1 MASGIRI
8 TSEEIRHLSV
18 LTRISMTDDEVE
30 IMRDQMADILD
41 SIEVLREVDTDGIE
55 PTAHSVG
62 LDSVMREDVSS
73 DSISLEDA
81 LSNAP
86 LIEGDFIRVRAVL
99 E

>member
-1 MASGIRI
+1 MPKEIRL
-8 TSEEIRHLSV
+8 TSEEVRHLSV
-18 LTRISMTDDEVE
+18 LTRINMTDEEVE

-62 LDSVMREDVSS
+62 LNSVMREDVSS

>member
-8 TSEEIRHLSV
+8 TSEKVRHLSV
-18 LTRISMTDDEVE
+18 LTRISMTDEEVE

-62 LDSVMREDVSS
+62 LNSVMREDVSS
-73 DSISLEDA
+73 DSISLDDA

>member
-1 MASGIRI
+1 MPKEIRL
-8 TSEEIRHLSV
+8 TSEEVRHLSV
-18 LTRISMTDDEVE
+18 LTRINMTDEEVE

-41 SIEVLREVDTDGIE
+41 SIEILSQVDTDGIE
-55 PTAHSVG
+55 PTGHSVD
-62 LDSVMREDVSS
+62 LDSVMREDISS

-86 LIEGDFIRVRAVL
+86 LVEGNFIRVRAVL

>member
-8 TSEEIRHLSV
+8 TSEEVRHLSV

-41 SIEVLREVDTDGIE
+41 SIEVLRELDTDGIE

-62 LDSVMREDVSS
+62 LNSVMREDVSS

>member
-1 MASGIRI
+1 MVSDIRI
-8 TSEEIRHLSV
+8 TSEEVRHLSV
-18 LTRISMTDDEVE
+18 LTRINMTDEEVE
-30 IMRDQMADILD
+30 IMSDQMADILE
-41 SIEVLREVDTDGIE
+41 SIEVLRQVDTEGVE
-55 PTAHSVG
+55 PTGHSVD

-73 DSISLEDA
+73 DSIPLEDA

>member
-1 MASGIRI
+1 MASRIRI
-8 TSEEIRHLSV
+8 TSEEVRHLSV
-18 LTRISMTDDEVE
+18 LTRINMTDEEDE
-30 IMRDQMADILD
+30 IMSDQMADILE
-41 SIEVLREVDTDGIE
+41 SIEVLRQVDTEGVE
-55 PTAHSVG
+55 PTGHSVD

-73 DSISLEDA
+73 DSIPLEDA

>member
-8 TSEEIRHLSV
+8 TSEEVRHLSV
-18 LTRISMTDDEVE
+18 LTRISMTDEEVE

-81 LSNAP
+81 LSNAH
-86 LIEGDFIRVRAVL
+86 LIEGDFIRVRADL

>member
-1 MASGIRI
+1 MANGIRI
-8 TSEEIRHLSV
+8 TSEEVRHLSV
-18 LTRISMTDDEVE
+18 LTRISMTDEEVE

-41 SIEVLREVDTDGIE
+41 SIAVLREVDTDGIE

-62 LDSVMREDVSS
+62 LDSVMREDVSI

>member
-1 MASGIRI
+1 MANGIRI
-8 TSEEIRHLSV
+8 TSEEVRHLSV
-18 LTRISMTDDEVE
+18 LTRINMTDEEVE

-41 SIEVLREVDTDGIE
+41 SIEILSQVDTDGIE
-55 PTAHSVG
+55 PTGHSVD
-62 LDSVMREDVSS
+62 LDSVMREDISS

-86 LIEGDFIRVRAVL
+86 LVEGNFIRVRAVL

>member
-1 MASGIRI
+1 MANGIRI
-8 TSEEIRHLSV
+8 TSEEVRHLSV
-18 LTRISMTDDEVE
+18 LTRISMTDEEVE

-41 SIEVLREVDTDGIE
+41 SIAVLREVDTDGIE

>member
-1 MASGIRI
+1 MANGIRI
-8 TSEEIRHLSV
+8 TSEEVRHLSV
-18 LTRISMTDDEVE
+18 LTRISMTDEEIE

-41 SIEVLREVDTDGIE
+41 SIAVLREVDTDGIE

>member
-8 TSEEIRHLSV
+8 TSEEVRHLSV
-18 LTRISMTDDEVE
+18 LTRISMTDDEIE

-41 SIEVLREVDTDGIE
+41 SIEVLREVDTEGIE

>member
-1 MASGIRI
+1 MASRIRI
-8 TSEEIRHLSV
+8 TSEEVRHLSV
-18 LTRISMTDDEVE
+18 LTRINMTDEEVE
-30 IMRDQMADILD
+30 IMRDQMADILE
-41 SIEVLREVDTDGIE
+41 SIEVLGQVDTDGVE
-55 PTAHSVG
+55 PTGHSVD

-73 DSISLEDA
+73 DSIPLEDA

>member
-1 MASGIRI
+1 MENGIRI
-8 TSEEIRHLSV
+8 TSEEVRHLSV
-18 LTRISMTDDEVE
+18 LTRISMTDEEVE

-81 LSNAP
+81 LLNAP

>member
-1 MASGIRI
+1 
-8 TSEEIRHLSV
+8 
-18 LTRISMTDDEVE
+18 MTDEEVE

>member
-1 MASGIRI
+1 MANGIRI
-8 TSEEIRHLSV
+8 TSEEVRHLSV
-18 LTRISMTDDEVE
+18 LTRINMTDEEVE
-30 IMRDQMADILD
+30 IMSDQMADILE
-41 SIEVLREVDTDGIE
+41 SIEVLRQVDTDGVE
-55 PTAHSVG
+55 PTGHSVD

-73 DSISLEDA
+73 DSIPLEDA

>member
-1 MASGIRI
+1 MPKEIRL
-8 TSEEIRHLSV
+8 TSEEVRHLSV
-18 LTRISMTDDEVE
+18 LTRINMTDEEVE

>member
-1 MASGIRI
+1 MANGIRI
-8 TSEEIRHLSV
+8 TSEEVRHLSV
-18 LTRISMTDDEVE
+18 LTRISMTDEEVE

-41 SIEVLREVDTDGIE
+41 SIAVLREIDTDGIE

>member
-8 TSEEIRHLSV
+8 TSEEVRHLSV
-18 LTRISMTDDEVE
+18 LTRISMTDDEIE

>member
-1 MASGIRI
+1 MERRIRI
-8 TSEEIRHLSV
+8 TSEEVRHLSV
-18 LTRISMTDDEVE
+18 LTRINMTDEEVE
-30 IMRDQMADILD
+30 IMSDQMADILE
-41 SIEVLREVDTDGIE
+41 SIEVLRQVDTEGVE
-55 PTAHSVG
+55 PTGHSVD

-73 DSISLEDA
+73 DSIPLEDA

>member
-8 TSEEIRHLSV
+8 TSDEVRHLSV

-62 LDSVMREDVSS
+62 LNSVMREDVPS
-73 DSISLEDA
+73 DSISLENA

>member
-8 TSEEIRHLSV
+8 TSDEVRHLSV

-81 LSNAP
+81 LLNAP

>member
-1 MASGIRI
+1 
-8 TSEEIRHLSV
+8 
-18 LTRISMTDDEVE
+18 MTDEEVE

-41 SIEVLREVDTDGIE
+41 SIEILSQVDTDGIE
-55 PTAHSVG
+55 PTGHSVD
-62 LDSVMREDVSS
+62 LDSVMREDISS

-86 LIEGDFIRVRAVL
+86 LVEGNFIRVRAVL

>member
-1 MASGIRI
+1 MVSDIRI
-8 TSEEIRHLSV
+8 TSEEVRHLSV
-18 LTRISMTDDEVE
+18 LTRINMTDEEVE
-30 IMRDQMADILD
+30 IMRDQMADILE
-41 SIEVLREVDTDGIE
+41 SIEVLRQVDTEGVE
-55 PTAHSVG
+55 PTGHSVD

-73 DSISLEDA
+73 DSIPLKDA

>member
-1 MASGIRI
+1 MANGIRI
-8 TSEEIRHLSV
+8 TSEEVRHLSV
-18 LTRISMTDDEVE
+18 LTRISMTDEEVE

-41 SIEVLREVDTDGIE
+41 SIEVLRELDTDGIE

-62 LDSVMREDVSS
+62 LNSVMREDVSS

>member
-1 MASGIRI
+1 MANGIRI
-8 TSEEIRHLSV
+8 TSEEVRHLSV
-18 LTRISMTDDEVE
+18 LTRINMTDEEVE

-41 SIEVLREVDTDGIE
+41 SIAVLREVDTDGIE

-81 LSNAP
+81 LLNAP

>member
-1 MASGIRI
+1 MS
-8 TSEEIRHLSV
+8 
-18 LTRISMTDDEVE
+18 
-30 IMRDQMADILD
+30 DQMADILE
-41 SIEVLREVDTDGIE
+41 SIEVLRQVDTEGVE
-55 PTAHSVG
+55 PTGHSVD

-73 DSISLEDA
+73 DSIPLEDA

>member
-1 MASGIRI
+1 MPKEIRL
-8 TSEEIRHLSV
+8 TSEEVRHLSV
-18 LTRISMTDDEVE
+18 LTRINMTDEEVE

-41 SIEVLREVDTDGIE
+41 SIEILSQVDTDGVE
-55 PTAHSVG
+55 PTGHSVD
-62 LDSVMREDVSS
+62 LDSVMREDISS

-86 LIEGDFIRVRAVL
+86 LVEGNFIRVRAVL

>member
-8 TSEEIRHLSV
+8 TSEEVRHLSV
-18 LTRISMTDDEVE
+18 LTRISMTDVEVE

-41 SIEVLREVDTDGIE
+41 SIEVLRELDTDGIE

-62 LDSVMREDVSS
+62 LNSVMREDVSS

>member
-8 TSEEIRHLSV
+8 TSDEVRHLSV

-62 LDSVMREDVSS
+62 LNSVMREDVSS

>member
-1 MASGIRI
+1 MASRIRI
-8 TSEEIRHLSV
+8 TSEEVRHLSV
-18 LTRISMTDDEVE
+18 LTRINMTDEEVE
-30 IMRDQMADILD
+30 IMSDQMADILE
-41 SIEVLREVDTDGIE
+41 SIEVLRQVDTEGVE
-55 PTAHSVG
+55 PTGHSVD

-73 DSISLEDA
+73 DSIPLEDA